1 MFRYYREKLH
11 VNHFWEVKGSVLLA
25 FCPYWQS
32 LSLLHWHEA
41 ISFDSHPT
49 VDGMWV
55 TTGYILSE
63 INFIMYPQQFA
74 RTHIFSRVNRVTMRV
89 GCHAQEHNII
99 TQSKCNCRS
108 VHSEGYK
115 QSPAPLLNRE
125 ITNNGSATHLFI
137 HVIPYKNRSYLIK
150 SGRQTVR
157 LG

>member
-11 VNHFWEVKGSVLLA
+11 VNQFWEVKGSVLLA

-32 LSLLHWHEA
+32 LSWFYHWHEA

-55 TTGYILSE
+55 TTGNILSE
-63 INFIMYPQQFA
+63 IYHVSATVCQNPL
-74 RTHIFSRVNRVTMRV
+74 FSRVNRVTVRV
-89 GCHAQEHNII
+89 GCHAQEDNII
-99 TQSKCNCRS
+99 TQSKCNCQS

-125 ITNNGSATHLFI
+125 ITNNRSATHLFI

-150 SGRQTVR
+150 SGCQTVR

>member
-32 LSLLHWHEA
+32 LSQFHWHEA

-55 TTGYILSE
+55 TTGNILSE
-63 INFIMYPQQFA
+63 IYHVSATVCQNPFILQGEQSNCE
-74 RTHIFSRVNRVTMRV
+74 SRLSCPGT
-89 GCHAQEHNII
+89 QHNN
-99 TQSKCNCRS
+99 SKCNCRS

-125 ITNNGSATHLFI
+125 ITNNRSATHLFI

>member
-1 MFRYYREKLH
+1 MLH

-32 LSLLHWHEA
+32 LSQFHWHEA

-55 TTGYILSE
+55 TTGNILSE
-63 INFIMYPQQFA
+63 IYHVSATVCQNPFILQGEQSNCE
-74 RTHIFSRVNRVTMRV
+74 SRVSCPGT
-89 GCHAQEHNII
+89 QHNNSIKVQLPI
-99 TQSKCNCRS
+99 L
-108 VHSEGYK
+108 HSEGYK

-125 ITNNGSATHLFI
+125 ITNNRSATHLFI